1 VRSGVPVAALSVG
14 SAVVTATF
22 TYQIQVR
29 YHEIDQQGVVFN
41 MWYLAYLDEAMSA
54 FIEANGLAYTQM
66 QDDGVDVALV
76 HTELDWTSG
85 LRFGRAADVTVR
97 VATVGRTSFTLDFAV
112 QQGGENACTARI
124 VYVCIAMDGT
134 GKKPLPSLLRAAL
147 TDGGEG

>member
-1 VRSGVPVAALSVG
+1 MA
-14 SAVVTATF
+14 ATF
-22 TYQIQVR
+22 THPIQVR

-76 HTELDWTSG
+76 HTEVDWTSG
-85 LRFGRAADVTVR
+85 LRFGPAADVTVE
-97 VATVGRTSFTLDFAV
+97 VATVGRTSFALDFVVRQDGAT
-112 QQGGENACTARI
+112 ACTARI

-134 GKKPLPSLLRAAL
+134 GKQPVPAPLRAAL
-147 TDGGEG
+147 TDGLRES